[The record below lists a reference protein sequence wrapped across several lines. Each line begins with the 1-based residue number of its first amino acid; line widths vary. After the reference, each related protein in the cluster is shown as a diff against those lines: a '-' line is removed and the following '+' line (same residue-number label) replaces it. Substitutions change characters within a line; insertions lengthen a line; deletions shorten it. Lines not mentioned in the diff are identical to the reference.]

1 MQIENSL
8 LIVDDDPK
16 LRQLLV
22 DYLGQSGFSVIGC
35 ANGREMRQKLD
46 QHTFQTVVLD
56 LMLPAENGLD
66 LLRWIQA
73 NSPTPTLILSA
84 KGHEEDRI
92 LGLEL
97 GADDYLSKPFNPR
110 ELVARLN
117 NLIKRYS
124 REFNSPNN
132 LTNNYQ
138 FNDWRFYP
146 SKKLIETHQ
155 TQLSLSSTE
164 TELLSLF
171 CRHPNTL
178 LDRDFL
184 MRSLKGYEHQATDRT
199 IDVRVKRLR
208 KKLHTLPELVD
219 LIQTIWGKGY
229 LFAVTEVQQD
239 G

>member
-1 MQIENSL
+1 MQPEKSL
-8 LIVDDDPK
+8 LIVDDDSK

-35 ANGREMRQKLD
+35 ANGRDMRQQLD
-46 QHTFQTVVLD
+46 HQTFQAVVLD

-84 KGHEEDRI
+84 KGNEDDRI

-97 GADDYLSKPFNPR
+97 GADDYLPKPFNPR

-117 NLIKRYS
+117 NLIKRHTK
-124 REFNSPNN
+124 E
-132 LTNNYQ
+132 TNPINTLSQSYQ
-138 FNDWRFYP
+138 FSQWCFYP
-146 SKKLIETHQ
+146 TKQLIETGQ
-155 TQLSLSSTE
+155 IQLSLSSTE

-171 CRHPNTL
+171 CRHPNTP
-178 LDRDFL
+178 LDRNFL

-208 KKLHTLPELVD
+208 KKLNALPELAER
-219 LIQTIWGKGY
+219 IQTVWGKGY
-229 LFAVTEVQQD
+229 LFSVTETASN